1 MSIKTNRK
9 YVYLSGAAGA
19 LFALGVGG
27 MAPTPAQADANP
39 FAVTELGS
47 GYMVAANAEGKC
59 GEGKCGG
66 AEKERTK
73 EEKAGEG
80 KCGEGKCGAKN
91 EASDSEKK
99 GGEGKCGE
107 GKCANA

>member
-1 MSIKTNRK
+1 MSSKTQRTFR
-9 YVYLSGAAGA
+9 YLPAAAGA
-19 LFALGVGG
+19 VLILGMSGSANV
-27 MAPTPAQADANP
+27 AAESANP
-39 FAVTELGS
+39 FAMTELGS

-66 AEKERTK
+66 AEKDRTK
-73 EEKAGEG
+73 EQKAGEG

-91 EASDSEKK
+91 EAGDADKK

-107 GKCANA
+107 GKCASA

>member
-1 MSIKTNRK
+1 MAMKTDRK

-19 LFALGVGG
+19 VLALGLAGG
-27 MAPTPAQADANP
+27 SAAQADANP

-59 GEGKCGG
+59 GGAEKSGEGKCGG
-66 AEKERTK
+66 SDKSEKRD
-73 EEKAGEG
+73 KATEG
-80 KCGEGKCGAKN
+80 KCAAKKDGGEA
-91 EASDSEKK
+91 DKK

-107 GKCANA
+107 GKCASA